1 MFFSAAEDFAN
12 FNAAYIEDGNTFG
25 INSRRYLCH
34 VVGRELG
41 SWGGRIGGAAL
52 GGLAGSGAGSVP
64 LGIAG
69 GIAGDY
75 YGGELGELLSDLFL
89 TFLHT
94 SSLNNIYKIT
104 FIRYET
110 ICNETI
116 IFSILC
122 RKMELSH
129 PDANTWTFYQS
140 CMQMAIFLE
149 SVWLYSGK

>member
-1 MFFSAAEDFAN
+1 MELYPLTMCYFIERTQKCTKLFFN
-12 FNAAYIEDGNTFG
+12 HYFNAAYIEDGNTFG

-75 YGGELGELLSDLFL
+75 YGGEFGGWLSD
-89 TFLHT
+89 
-94 SSLNNIYKIT
+94 
-104 FIRYET
+104 T
-110 ICNETI
+110 IFDFFE
-116 IFSILC
+116 
-122 RKMELSH
+122 H
-129 PDANTWTFYQS
+129 
-140 CMQMAIFLE
+140 
-149 SVWLYSGK
+149 

>member
-1 MFFSAAEDFAN
+1 MKISGFRSANLIWNRDRIFELRRSLEKMINPFSDAEDFAN

-75 YGGELGELLSDLFL
+75 YGGEFGGWLSD
-89 TFLHT
+89 
-94 SSLNNIYKIT
+94 
-104 FIRYET
+104 T
-110 ICNETI
+110 IFDFFE
-116 IFSILC
+116 
-122 RKMELSH
+122 H
-129 PDANTWTFYQS
+129 
-140 CMQMAIFLE
+140 
-149 SVWLYSGK
+149 